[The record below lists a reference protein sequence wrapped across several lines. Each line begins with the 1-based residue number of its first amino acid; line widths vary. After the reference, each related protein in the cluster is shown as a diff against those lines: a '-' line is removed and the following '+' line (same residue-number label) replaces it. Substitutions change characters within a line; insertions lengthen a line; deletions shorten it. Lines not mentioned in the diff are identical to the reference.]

1 MESWNYFTSTKTF
14 LVPGV
19 TALTHSDTKLH
30 LEFAKEFSLL
40 PNFKNRPVALGSL
53 IIFKIRKSEF
63 KMLITLLLLFIIV
76 SIESYNCLK
85 TYRWENI
92 QGRCFENQQLNILTF
107 KNVVDGIDERRVD
120 GRHDVGE
127 QSRSVSLNENE
138 RGKAPNSSDKSKR

>member
-19 TALTHSDTKLH
+19 TALTHSDIKLH
-30 LEFAKEFSLL
+30 LELGKAFSLL

-53 IIFKIRKSEF
+53 IIFKIRKSAFF

-76 SIESYNCLK
+76 SIESYNRLK

-120 GRHDVGE
+120 WRHDVGE
-127 QSRSVSLNENE
+127 QSRSVGLNENE
-138 RGKAPNSSDKSKR
+138 RG